1 LAGCCKV
8 WESLSVSKGAAQ
20 EFDLNKFILKKLSQ
34 MEVREQDY
42 IQHSNRVAI
51 LENPNDSED
60 TNSDWKDIG
69 ENMKISAN
77 EGLGQYEREKV

>member
-1 LAGCCKV
+1 
-8 WESLSVSKGAAQ
+8 
-20 EFDLNKFILKKLSQ
+20 

>member
-1 LAGCCKV
+1 
-8 WESLSVSKGAAQ
+8 
-20 EFDLNKFILKKLSQ
+20 

-77 EGLGQYEREKV
+77 EGLGQYEREKVWWRTVRIFRSKEGG

>member
-1 LAGCCKV
+1 
-8 WESLSVSKGAAQ
+8 
-20 EFDLNKFILKKLSQ
+20 

-42 IQHSNRVAI
+42 IQHSKKIAI

-60 TNSDWKDIG
+60 TNRAWKDIG

-77 EGLGQYEREKV
+77 KDLGQYEREKV